1 MHPGESYQDFLK
13 WRGRELFSGHCLIII
28 NEQLGTKEYID
39 NIITTNL
46 KHLNVN

>member
-1 MHPGESYQDFLK
+1 MHLGENYQDFLK
-13 WRGRELFSGHCLIII
+13 WGEGLFSGHSLIII

-39 NIITTNL
+39 NIIITNL